1 VSRKARSLALALL
14 LVLWPG
20 GAIAQDCAAPGPV
33 CAALGAVFMVSSY
46 DPAASAVR
54 IGPDLLVTNRHVVA
68 DEPGAQVALPGG
80 GRVAAEVV
88 PTSYPG
94 DLVLLRAEGLG
105 AGPFLAPADD
115 PDPEASLY
123 ALGADLALG
132 RVRSYAPGRMAV
144 GPAAG
149 QPLARLHHSAE
160 SGPGN
165 SGGALVN
172 AAGRLI
178 GIVAAGGGGNE
189 EAIPAGEIAVLRA
202 RSGPGHR
209 EQSRRLGAAV
219 RACDAALERAG
230 AAGRRLPES
239 LAAALVERCLAS
251 GNRQLFDLAGQAM
264 GRAGMLEEAVALFE
278 KSLDQDRHALN
289 ARLSLAETLQF
300 ARRYAEAAGH
310 LAWLLEVVPE
320 NVQVLR
326 LAVVSG
332 KWGGAPELARRAIA
346 LLEAHHPRLAASAR
360 RFLSSDAPP
369 PPAAAAP

>member
-1 VSRKARSLALALL
+1 MSRKARSLASVLL
-14 LVLWPG
+14 LVFWPG

-33 CAALGAVFMVSSY
+33 CAALGAVFMISSY

-68 DEPGAQVALPGG
+68 DQAGAQVVLPGG

-105 AGPFLAPADD
+105 AGPSLVPAEL
-115 PDPEASLY
+115 DPEASLY

-132 RVRSYAPGRMAV
+132 RVRSYAPGRLTV

-165 SGGALVN
+165 SGGALVD
-172 AAGRLI
+172 AGGRLI

-189 EAIPAGEIAVLRA
+189 EAIPASEIAILRA
-202 RSGPGHR
+202 RSGPEHR
-209 EQSRRLGAAV
+209 EESRRLGVAV

-239 LAAALVERCLAS
+239 LAAALVARCLAS
-251 GNRQLFDLAGQAM
+251 GNRQLFDLAGQAL

-278 KSLDQDRHALN
+278 RSLDQDRHALN

-310 LAWLLEVVPE
+310 LAWLLDVLPGDA
-320 NVQVLR
+320 QALR

-332 KWGGAPELARRAIA
+332 KWGGAPELARRAVA

-360 RFLSSDAPP
+360 RFLNSDAPP
-369 PPAAAAP
+369 PPAPAAP